1 MTIDDIFTTKEASEL
16 WGISQETVKKA
27 CTGQRNLPPRFT
39 EDECRKSGGAWLVTR
54 QGMERVYGKESGLN
68 RVTEDASEGD

>member
-1 MTIDDIFTTKEASEL
+1 MKIDDIFTTKEASEL

-39 EDECRKSGGAWLVTR
+39 KDECRKSGGTWLVTR
-54 QGMERVYGKESGLN
+54 QGMERLYGKLE
-68 RVTEDASEGD
+68 E